1 MRRSL
6 LPFVFLLAVFLQLPA
21 NATARHHHS
30 QVAASHV
37 HRGAHATAR
46 RHARMRKA
54 ILIQQGARH
63 VASLKTDYTAP
74 NAVIDPVPRDPVP
87 KVNFRIPPALKGTYA
102 SLVRQNVRA
111 EADGLERIQD
121 DEDLLALRHKKELL
135 PIPAS
140 GALTVDPRLPANR
153 RYCRPWTARFL
164 SNVARVHAARFHRPL
179 QVNSA
184 VRTVAYQRHLEAVNG
199 NAAPAE
205 GDVASPHLTGASV
218 DIAKKGLSASEVGW
232 MRAYLLPLQMAG
244 KLDVEEEFQQA
255 CFHITVY
262 KAYAPPT
269 APHKSPNPRAP
280 HHSAANTELLA
291 TQVR

>member
-6 LPFVFLLAVFLQLPA
+6 PFFVVLLAVFLQLPA
-21 NATARHHHS
+21 SATVRHRHTHS
-30 QVAASHV
+30 AA
-37 HRGAHATAR
+37 HRQRSAHAAAHRRAR
-46 RHARMRKA
+46 LRKA
-54 ILIQQGARH
+54 ILVQQRAQH
-63 VASLKTDYTAP
+63 VAPLKTDYATP
-74 NAVIDPVPRDPVP
+74 SAVIDPVPR
-87 KVNFRIPPALKGTYA
+87 VNFHIPPAMKGTYA

-121 DEDLLALRHKKELL
+121 DADLLAQRRKKALL
-135 PIPAS
+135 PIPANGS
-140 GALTVDPRLPANR
+140 LVVDSRLAANR

-164 SNVARVHAARFHRPL
+164 SDVARVHAARFHRPL

-205 GDVASPHLTGASV
+205 GDVASPHLTGATI

-262 KAYAPPT
+262 KAYAPP
-269 APHKSPNPRAP
+269 APPHKPSDPGAPRHHAP
-280 HHSAANTELLA
+280 NTELLA